1 MNDISMDTAAQVP
14 AFAGLPPTAA
24 THYRLWFFAALAT
37 LIVRVAH
44 HAGSFKQAFETFPFL
59 AHYANELADH
69 GLAGVEVDE
78 AAEHWCAAV
87 HAWEQAV
94 QAHLPLRALRQAL
107 TLSDDDI
114 LLLMTAALPEE
125 DARFGALFAQLN
137 GAAGLRRPTVGLMAS
152 WWASDADVHATIR
165 QLFASG
171 LLTPADT
178 SLPRADW
185 ALAIPGLLWDALRGD
200 AMGKPAV
207 WGQHRSLSLL
217 LPLDQLLLEPAQH
230 AACQRMA
237 QALARGTAQ
246 AVVVHGPQANG
257 RRTLLGA
264 LARQCGRSMLEVDA
278 QAAPD
283 DERWRLVG
291 PLATLLGAMPV
302 LVFAPGPGETIAVP
316 VLPGYD
322 GPVGMATN
330 RHGGLSGPVL
340 QQALHL
346 DLSLPTPALRAS
358 HWQRALGGMPCE
370 DLEHIAASWRLTS
383 GNIHRTAALAIAQAG
398 VDQRATLGAA
408 DVQAAARRLHRE
420 SLETIAQWV
429 QGSGDWRLLAAPP
442 HTLADLRGAALRCQH
457 RERLSQAAAGPA
469 AGGPPGVR
477 VLFKGPSGTGKSLA
491 ARLLAN
497 MLGKD
502 LYRLDLSAVVNKYIG
517 ETEKNLERA
526 FSCAEEL
533 DVMLLLDEGDALL
546 TRRTDVGSAND
557 RYANSETNYLL
568 QRIES
573 FSGVLV
579 ITTNAGERIDSAF
592 ARRMDVVVDFPL
604 PQADERLAIWAL
616 HLPARHAVSEATLQD
631 VAQRCALSG
640 GQIRNAAL
648 HAGLLALDAGTPVN
662 DAGLLTAV
670 RREYRQS
677 GGVCPLR
684 EAGGARP

>member
-1 MNDISMDTAAQVP
+1 MNDIIMDTAAQAP
-14 AFAGLPPTAA
+14 AFAGLPPDAA
-24 THYRLWFFAALAT
+24 THYRLWFFAALAK
-37 LIVRVAH
+37 LIMRVAH
-44 HAGSFKQAFETFPFL
+44 HAGSFQQAFERFPFL

-78 AAEHWCAAV
+78 ATEHWCAAV
-87 HAWEQAV
+87 HAWEHECA
-94 QAHLPLRALRQAL
+94 AHLPLRALRQAL
-107 TLSDDDI
+107 ALSDDDI
-114 LLLMTAALPEE
+114 LLLLTTALPEE
-125 DARFGALFAQLN
+125 DARFGALFEQLN
-137 GAAGLRRPTVGLMAS
+137 GTAGLRRPTVGLMAS
-152 WWASDADVHATIR
+152 WWAGDGDVHAAIR
-165 QLFASG
+165 QLLAMG
-171 LLTPADT
+171 LLAPADT
-178 SLPRADW
+178 RLPRADW
-185 ALAIPGLLWDALRGD
+185 QLSMPGLLWDALRGD
-200 AMGKPAV
+200 AMAKPAS
-207 WGQHRSLSLL
+207 WGQHRSRPSL
-217 LPLDQLLLEPAQH
+217 LPLDQLLLEPVQH

-237 QALARGTAQ
+237 QALAAGTAR
-246 AVVVHGPQANG
+246 AIVVHGPRANG

-264 LARQCGRSMLEVDA
+264 LARHGGRGVLEVDA
-278 QAAPD
+278 QASAD
-283 DERWRLVG
+283 DERWRLAG

-302 LVFAPGPGETIAVP
+302 LVFEPGPGETVTVP
-316 VLPGYD
+316 ELTGYD
-322 GPVGMATN
+322 GPIGMALT
-330 RHGGLSGPVL
+330 RHGGLSGPCL

-346 DLSLPTPALRAS
+346 DLDLPTPAQRDS
-358 HWQRALGGMPCE
+358 HWQRALGGMPCK
-370 DLEHIAASWRLTS
+370 DLAHIAASWRLTS
-383 GNIHRTAALAIAQAG
+383 GNIHRTAALAMAQAK
-398 VDQRATLGAA
+398 VDQRAMLSAA

-442 HTLADLRGAALRCQH
+442 HTLADLRGAALRCLH

-477 VLFKGPSGTGKSLA
+477 VLFKGPSGTGKTLA
-491 ARLLAN
+491 ARLLAH

-579 ITTNAGERIDSAF
+579 ITTNAGDRIDSAF

-604 PQADERLAIWAL
+604 PQADERRAIWDL
-616 HLPARHAVSEATLQD
+616 HLPPQHAVSNATLQD

-648 HAGLLALDAGTPVN
+648 HAGLLALDAGAPIN
-662 DAGLLTAV
+662 DAGLLAAV

-684 EAGGARP
+684 EQGVGKP